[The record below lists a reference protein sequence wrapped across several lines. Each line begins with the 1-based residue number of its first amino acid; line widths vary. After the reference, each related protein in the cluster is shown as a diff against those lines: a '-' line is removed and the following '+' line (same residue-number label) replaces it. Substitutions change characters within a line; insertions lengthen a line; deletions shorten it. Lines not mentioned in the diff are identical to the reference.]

1 MTQKQ
6 LDKDLNKK
14 ITLTKRDLL
23 NVVANYVSVSK
34 GISLDKE
41 EEVNNMRAFIYE
53 DIDENL
59 KAMGVIK

>member
-23 NVVANYVSVSK
+23 NVVANYVSVAK

-41 EEVNNMRAFIYE
+41 EEVNNMRAFIYD

-59 KAMGVIK
+59 RAMGVIK

>member
-23 NVVANYVSVSK
+23 NVVANYVSVAK

-41 EEVNNMRAFIYE
+41 DEVNNMRAFIYD

>member
-23 NVVANYVSVSK
+23 NVVANYVSVAK

-41 EEVNNMRAFIYE
+41 DEVNNMRAFIYD

-59 KAMGVIK
+59 RAMGVIK

>member
-6 LDKDLNKK
+6 LNKDLNKK

-23 NVVANYVSVSK
+23 NVVSNYVSVAK

-41 EEVNNMRAFIYE
+41 DEVNNMRAFIYD

-59 KAMGVIK
+59 RAMGVIK

>member
-6 LDKDLNKK
+6 LDKDLSKK

-23 NVVANYVSVSK
+23 NVVSNYVAVSK

-41 EEVNNMRAFIYE
+41 EEVNNMRASIYE
-53 DIDENL
+53 EFNENL
-59 KAMGVIK
+59 KAMSIIK

>member
-6 LDKDLNKK
+6 LDKDLRKK

-23 NVVANYVSVSK
+23 NVVSNYVSVSQ
-34 GISLDKE
+34 GVSLDKE
-41 EEVNNMRAFIYE
+41 EEVNNIRAFIYE